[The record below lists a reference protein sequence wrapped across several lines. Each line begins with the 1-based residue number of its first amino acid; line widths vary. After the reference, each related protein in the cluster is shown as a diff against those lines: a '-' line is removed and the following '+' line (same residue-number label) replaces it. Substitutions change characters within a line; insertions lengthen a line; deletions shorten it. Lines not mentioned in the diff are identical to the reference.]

1 LSIFLLS
8 FSVRNVGCGSRSPPT
23 TSRVA
28 VPDIFS
34 GKEVYKTKK
43 QGEALQKYLLPLTS
57 YLLLSKAPKD
67 FLGKSE
73 EVIGKK

>member
-1 LSIFLLS
+1 L
-8 FSVRNVGCGSRSPPT
+8 
-23 TSRVA
+23 VA
-28 VPDIFS
+28 VPKSCS
-34 GKEVYKTKK
+34 GKEAYKTKK